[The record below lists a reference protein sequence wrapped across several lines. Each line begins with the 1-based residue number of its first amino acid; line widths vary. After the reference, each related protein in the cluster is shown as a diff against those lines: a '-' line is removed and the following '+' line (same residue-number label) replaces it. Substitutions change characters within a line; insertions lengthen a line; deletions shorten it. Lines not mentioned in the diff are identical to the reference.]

1 MKIEPVSD
9 AVGAKITGLDLSRE
23 LDADAIAEIKSA
35 WLKYQVLVFPDQEMT
50 EQDQIRFTKY
60 WGELPLRAHRSC

>member
-35 WLKYQVLVFPDQEMT
+35 WLKYQVLIFDV
-50 EQDQIRFTKY
+50 IKI
-60 WGELPLRAHRSC
+60 ELLPVSTQLLPQVYVKLMNQHR